1 MGPLSNA
8 NEKYFKDKQPFWN
21 LNIAHST
28 YDEVWQS
35 RASRSGT
42 LTVGTGAFAPI
53 KPEVWNFEV
62 SGLQIVPSWLGYRMK
77 KHRGKQSSP
86 LDHIHATAWTASF
99 TTEFLRLLWI
109 VEATLLDYPK
119 QQALLEA
126 VVGGPV
132 FRDRELAPVPDDM
145 REAPAASGTGG
156 EQKETQYRIAFSD
169 VL

>member
-1 MGPLSNA
+1 L
-8 NEKYFKDKQPFWN
+8 KY
-21 LNIAHST
+21 L
-28 YDEVWQS
+28 E
-35 RASRSGT
+35 
-42 LTVGTGAFAPI
+42 
-53 KPEVWNFEV
+53 
-62 SGLQIVPSWLGYRMK
+62 QIVPSWLGYRMK